1 MSFITYTMLLDDL
14 KKMNGER
21 TSQRARNKW
30 DAYVAEF
37 ERWEKKF
44 VEQDYCGSMP
54 VNPYTE
60 FRELSHRCQML
71 GEKYMKAAPKIDTR
85 GFIYD
90 RFSTREIFIGVG
102 SPCVTIDIPPIPQ
115 VIFPEVVFA
124 PVLDLTNYVLVPDEI
139 WEDFFPVSIEN
150 DLPFSEVAKE
160 TELVSPYEP
169 IFNDTSGMTTRDFV
183 NVMRA
188 CGMAAS
194 GRRKG
199 YTGTGPGKKKRYK
212 RNGPSR
218 QGQLA
223 LQRAIVQ
230 TRPAKYLD
238 TQISG
243 NIVLAGSLNQITD
256 TAQGPAQGQRIG
268 DRIMVDHFI
277 WNYTLYQENA
287 DIVNTVRLM
296 VVQFEPSTTLVSGAV
311 TDFLQTAS
319 PTSLYNHELR
329 RNYFVLYDK
338 VYRMAGI
345 ASAPTNTSAIG
356 RNNVI
361 IRPKHRML
369 DFTLAS
375 TTGGVDQC
383 FVLLIGD
390 SIIAP
395 YVTITSTIRMVY
407 RDG

>member
-1 MSFITYTMLLDDL
+1 MMLNDL

-30 DAYVAEF
+30 NEYVAEF
-37 ERWEKKF
+37 ERWEKKMVDRNF
-44 VEQDYCGSMP
+44 YGSTP
-54 VNPYTE
+54 INPYTE
-60 FRELSHRCQML
+60 FLDLSYRCQIL
-71 GEKYMKAAPKIDTR
+71 GQKYMKAVPKVD
-85 GFIYD
+85 IYGYTYD
-90 RFSTREIFIGVG
+90 SFNPRCFFYGEEC
-102 SPCVTIDIPPIPQ
+102 PCVTIDVPPIPQ

-124 PVLDLTNYVLVPDEI
+124 PVLDLTNYVLVPDDI
-139 WEDFFPVSIEN
+139 WEEFFPVLIEN
-150 DLPFSEVAKE
+150 DLPFPEVAKE

-212 RNGPSR
+212 RNGPR
-218 QGQLA
+218 QGQMS
-223 LQRAIVQ
+223 LQRAVIQ
-230 TRPAKYLD
+230 TKPAKYLD

-256 TAQGPAQGQRIG
+256 AAQGPAQGQRVG
-268 DRIMVDHFI
+268 DTLLVDHFI
-277 WNYTLYQENA
+277 WNYTLYQDNA

-296 VVQFEPSTTLVSGAV
+296 VVQFVPSTTLVSGAV

-319 PTSLYNHELR
+319 PTALYNHELR
-329 RNYFVLYDK
+329 KNYFVLYDK

-369 DFTLAS
+369 DYTLAS

-383 FVLLIGD
+383 YVLLVGD

-395 YVTITSTIRMVY
+395 YVTIASTIRMVY

>member
-1 MSFITYTMLLDDL
+1 
-14 KKMNGER
+14 
-21 TSQRARNKW
+21 
-30 DAYVAEF
+30 
-37 ERWEKKF
+37 
-44 VEQDYCGSMP
+44 
-54 VNPYTE
+54 
-60 FRELSHRCQML
+60 
-71 GEKYMKAAPKIDTR
+71 
-85 GFIYD
+85 
-90 RFSTREIFIGVG
+90 
-102 SPCVTIDIPPIPQ
+102 
-115 VIFPEVVFA
+115 
-124 PVLDLTNYVLVPDEI
+124 
-139 WEDFFPVSIEN
+139 
-150 DLPFSEVAKE
+150 
-160 TELVSPYEP
+160 
-169 IFNDTSGMTTRDFV
+169 
-183 NVMRA
+183 
-188 CGMAAS
+188 
-194 GRRKG
+194 
-199 YTGTGPGKKKRYK
+199 
-212 RNGPSR
+212 
-218 QGQLA
+218 
-223 LQRAIVQ
+223 
-230 TRPAKYLD
+230 LD

-256 TAQGPAQGQRIG
+256 AAQGPAQGQRIG
-268 DRIMVDHFI
+268 DRIVVDHFI

-383 FVLLIGD
+383 YVLLVGD